1 MRVLLSHTT
10 LIYIA
15 EMMIQRRDLRLC
27 MSEYSQVD
35 SNKVEINGYLCKF
48 CLYVYNSFLTIK
60 QILNIHSGIAK

>member
-10 LIYIA
+10 LIIS
-15 EMMIQRRDLRLC
+15 QNDDPTKDLRLC